1 MRKEKHND
9 EGFITID
16 CHIIIG
22 RPQGKGEAQT
32 HRVTLCVCVCV
43 CVFVCLASC
52 RFSRPYKCRLSADN
66 PSLPPSLRF
75 PLPLSPT
82 VHPQSTSLSP
92 STDPSTLSSSLPPP
106 FDSPCLPPFL
116 ASRLWPTIE
125 EEIRAP
131 ALAHLKSYK
140 LLYSI
145 YLDNFYAHCIVWQHP
160 CCVRPSTGGG
170 APRRRPSS
178 WSSAG
183 PPPQTPGPPS
193 ARCVRVCVRV
203 RAYSNEHTLSLF
215 SLLGHLPRR
224 QAFLPP
230 GVFVFVCCARAR
242 ARGVC

>member
-1 MRKEKHND
+1 MAIIRQVATRLENPEGVMLWYYVMPYSSDFSHLRFIFCLRLGGMRKGKHND

-92 STDPSTLSSSLPPP
+92 STDPSTLSSSLPP
-106 FDSPCLPPFL
+106 L
-116 ASRLWPTIE
+116 RT
-125 EEIRAP
+125 
-131 ALAHLKSYK
+131 
-140 LLYSI
+140 LLI
-145 YLDNFYAHCIVWQHP
+145 YPV
-160 CCVRPSTGGG
+160 
-170 APRRRPSS
+170 PRRSDIH
-178 WSSAG
+178 
-183 PPPQTPGPPS
+183 PS
-193 ARCVRVCVRV
+193 A
-203 RAYSNEHTLSLF
+203 EF
-215 SLLGHLPRR
+215 SGRLEFH
-224 QAFLPP
+224 QSIATPP
-230 GVFVFVCCARAR
+230 APGTR
-242 ARGVC
+242 